1 MGKIPLLSEIKKL
14 EFYFLIVVNIRQVS
28 FTRTGKHRFNA
39 LCKFHL
45 GDHVLLF
52 DFSL

>member
-1 MGKIPLLSEIKKL
+1 MPLLSEIKKKL
-14 EFYFLIVVNIRQVS
+14 EFYFLMVINIRQDS
-28 FTRTGKHRFNA
+28 FMRAGHDRFNA

-45 GDHVLLF
+45 GDRVLLF